1 MSKGEKH
8 SSRQKTIRIMI
19 LQNKLDMKK
28 IKKLKRC
35 WLMLSI
41 ILLTFPNTSFSQT
54 PNGTVNL
61 GILESFEAYTGSG
74 AITNGAGATWTGDA
88 GTNNGII
95 SGFGAPPSFIGNT
108 YDTDAV
114 TAQCRFDLMRLY
126 IHFNALF
133 VDYPATHAAAFG
145 TGETI
150 TPGVYSIPTAGSIG
164 GALTLDGGGDAN
176 AFFVIKFNGAMTV
189 GAGASI
195 NLTNGTQSCN
205 VFYIA
210 NGAISVAA
218 SANIKGTLFSKVG
231 AVGLGANAILEGRM
245 LSLEGGIVTGV
256 GATVSPPPGTSTIPI
271 FSESNRTPALAVDVL
286 GVISNY
292 ALFTNSGAV
301 SNTGTT
307 GVNGNIGVDVGAS
320 SGYGTSIVID
330 TFETANAATMQ
341 AKTDLD
347 NAYIALMALPNT
359 VTTHPPAFG
368 SVASG
373 GETINTGVYLINS
386 AGSLGGTLILDG
398 QNDPDAIFVF
408 KFAGGFTV
416 AAQAKMILINGA
428 HRSNIFFIG
437 GAGVATGAINI
448 GESAILKGTFLS
460 HGGACGSGA
469 NVFLA
474 GRQLSTGGAVTTY
487 SGIIYNN
494 PESVNSTRIGVGLP
508 IELLSFTGE
517 CYSQNIE
524 LEWRTASEINNDY
537 FSIEQSIDGVN
548 WQLVAKVDGAGN
560 STSINNYSYI
570 DVRQYNDISYYRL
583 KQTDFNGEFNYSAII
598 AIEKCEEDLVKLA
611 IYPNPV
617 IETLNLSYEG
627 DKSQILS
634 TSIYNQLGEI
644 VYYSTFYQSRI
655 VFENKLNDIYFLHV
669 NTTSKNIIKKF
680 SVVE

>member
-1 MSKGEKH
+1 
-8 SSRQKTIRIMI
+8 
-19 LQNKLDMKK
+19 MKK
-28 IKKLKRC
+28 IKKLKSF
-35 WLMLSI
+35 WLMFSI
-41 ILLTFPNTSFSQT
+41 ILLAFPNTSFSQT
-54 PNGTVNL
+54 PNATVNL

-114 TAQCRFDLMRLY
+114 TAQCRFDLIRLY

-164 GALTLDGGGDAN
+164 GSLNLDGGGDSN

-189 GAGASI
+189 GAGATI
-195 NLTNGTQSCN
+195 NLINGTQSCN

-218 SANIKGTLFSKVG
+218 SANIKGTLFAKLG

-256 GATVSPPPGTSTIPI
+256 GATVGPPPGTSTIPI
-271 FSESNRTPALAVDVL
+271 FCESSRSPALAVDVL

-301 SNTGTT
+301 SNTGTS
-307 GVNGNIGVDVGAS
+307 GINGNIGVDVGAS
-320 SGYGTSIVID
+320 SGFGTSIIID
-330 TFETANAATMQ
+330 TFETANTATMQ

-347 NAYIALMALPNT
+347 NAYIALMALQNT
-359 VTTHPPAFG
+359 VTSHPVAFG
-368 SVASG
+368 SIAPG
-373 GETINTGVYLINS
+373 GETINTGIYFINS
-386 AGSLGGTLILDG
+386 AGSLGGTLVLDG

-408 KFAGGFTV
+408 KFAGAFVVG
-416 AAQAKMILINGA
+416 AQAKMILINGA

-437 GAGVATGAINI
+437 GAGVATGAISI
-448 GESAILKGTFLS
+448 GEGAILKGTFIS
-460 HGGACGSGA
+460 HGGACGSGS

-474 GRQLSTGGAVTTY
+474 GRQLSTGGSVTTN
-487 SGIIYNN
+487 SAVIYTD
-494 PESVNSTRIGVGLP
+494 PESINSTRIGVGLP
-508 IELLSFTGE
+508 IELLSFKGE
-517 CYSQNIE
+517 CSNQNIE
-524 LEWRTASEINNDY
+524 LEWLTASEINNDY
-537 FSIEQSIDGVN
+537 FSIEQSIDGIN
-548 WQLVAKVDGAGN
+548 WQLIAKVDGAGN
-560 STSINNYSYI
+560 SNSVNNYSYI
-570 DVRQYNDISYYRL
+570 DVIQYKNNSYYRL
-583 KQTDFNGEFNYSAII
+583 KQTDFNGKFKYSAII
-598 AIEKCEEDLVKLA
+598 ATEKCEKDLIKLV

-617 IETLNLSYEG
+617 IETVNLSYEG

-644 VYYSTFYQSRI
+644 VYYSAFYQSRI

-669 NTTSKNIIKKF
+669 NTTSKNIVKRF
-680 SVVE
+680 SVVD